1 MLTLSAHT
9 SENSLAVR
17 SAASGGIVLAVAVL
31 GILIVLAV
39 AVLGVFVYLC
49 YRYAPRLIKTVSP
62 STVNGVSRVVAF
74 IMCIGVQ
81 IAWNGVSLLGQVC

>member
-9 SENSLAVR
+9 SENSLAGR
-17 SAASGGIVLAVAVL
+17 FAASGG
-31 GILIVLAV
+31 IVLAV

-81 IAWNGVSLLGQVC
+81 IAWNGVSLLGQAC